1 MRFGVFYDFPARN
14 VVPKRVQKPH
24 PPLWVACTN
33 VKTIAQAAE
42 WGLGALGFSFVGA
55 SHFAVNVLTSGQIT
69 IANRFARS
77 GGDKFAEV
85 AWRPGCGGAPVLA
98 NVAASFE
105 CPREAKHEAGDHVI
119 LIGRVERFARFNH
132 PALLLA
138 QGRVLAHLEQNP
150 DASIGHIARECFP
163 GPLDA
168 EEAAAALI
176 ARGDAVRGANSL
188 LNISPQGRERSNALR
203 ARCRLRKRAAPNSRS
218 GRCRRDPARAAVLG
232 ACRGRSGWLMASKCN
247 NREARGTATQVACD
261 HQLIHH

>member
-85 AWRPGCGGAPVLA
+85 AWRPGCG
-98 NVAASFE
+98 
-105 CPREAKHEAGDHVI
+105 PRQEV
-119 LIGRVERFARFNH
+119 
-132 PALLLA
+132 P
-138 QGRVLAHLEQNP
+138 
-150 DASIGHIARECFP
+150 
-163 GPLDA
+163 
-168 EEAAAALI
+168 
-176 ARGDAVRGANSL
+176 
-188 LNISPQGRERSNALR
+188 
-203 ARCRLRKRAAPNSRS
+203 
-218 GRCRRDPARAAVLG
+218 
-232 ACRGRSGWLMASKCN
+232 
-247 NREARGTATQVACD
+247 
-261 HQLIHH
+261 